1 MKTENTVWHEK
12 NISKH
17 QRSALKKQKPC
28 LLWYTGL
35 SGSGKSTLLNLIAG
49 FIEPQSGK
57 IIYNDSNL
65 NDLEPSQRDLS
76 ILFQNFNNFDHLSIF
91 ENIILGIDPQ
101 MRKTTDNLRIVRD
114 ILKKLSINLDLETKL
129 NLLSG
134 GEQQRISIA
143 RCLIRNKSLLLL
155 DEPFN
160 SLDPG
165 LRNNLYKDV
174 VSMAKKTPNQLT
186 LISSHLIEELKKIT
200 NSFIFLHKGRIV
212 GNKVLTFEEL
222 SKYKSF
228 KDYLK

>member
-1 MKTENTVWHEK
+1 MLKIDKLTCSFGSFNTNFSFKILNSGIVGVVG
-12 NISKH
+12 
-17 QRSALKKQKPC
+17 R
-28 LLWYTGL
+28 

-101 MRKTTDNLRIVRD
+101 MRKTTDNLRIVKD
-114 ILKKLSINLDLETKL
+114 ILKKLSINLDMETKL

-134 GEQQRISIA
+134 GEQQRVSIA
-143 RCLIRNKSLLLL
+143 RCLIRKKSLLLL

>member
-1 MKTENTVWHEK
+1 MLKIDKLTCSFGSFNTNFNLK
-12 NISKH
+12 ISNSGIVGVVG
-17 QRSALKKQKPC
+17 R
-28 LLWYTGL
+28 

-49 FIEPQSGK
+49 FIDPQSGK

-65 NDLEPSQRDLS
+65 NDLESSQRDLS
-76 ILFQNFNNFDHLSIF
+76 ILFQNFNNFDHLTIF

-101 MRKTTDNLRIVRD
+101 MRKTTNNLRIVRD
-114 ILKKLSINLDLETKL
+114 ILKKLSINLDIETKL

-134 GEQQRISIA
+134 GEQQRVSIA
-143 RCLIRNKSLLLL
+143 RCLIRKKSLLLL

>member
-1 MKTENTVWHEK
+1 MLKIDKLTCSFGSFNTNFSFKILNSGIVGVVG
-12 NISKH
+12 
-17 QRSALKKQKPC
+17 R
-28 LLWYTGL
+28 

-65 NDLEPSQRDLS
+65 NDLEPSRIDLS

-114 ILKKLSINLDLETKL
+114 ILKKLSINLDIETKL

-134 GEQQRISIA
+134 GEQQRVSIA
-143 RCLIRNKSLLLL
+143 RCLIRKKSLLLL

-186 LISSHLIEELKKIT
+186 FISSHLIEELKKIT

>member
-1 MKTENTVWHEK
+1 MLILDKLTCSFGSFDTNFNLEICKTGIVGVVG
-12 NISKH
+12 
-17 QRSALKKQKPC
+17 R
-28 LLWYTGL
+28 

-57 IIYNDSNL
+57 IIYKNSIL
-65 NDLEPSQRDLS
+65 NGLDPSQRDLS

-91 ENIILGIDPQ
+91 QNIILGIDPQ
-101 MRKTTDNLRIVRD
+101 MRKTSHNLKIVKD
-114 ILKKLSINLDLETKL
+114 ILKKLSIKIHMDTQL

-134 GEQQRISIA
+134 GEQQRVSIA
-143 RCLIRNKSLLLL
+143 RCLIRKKSLLLL

-160 SLDPG
+160 SLDPS

-174 VSMAKKTPNQLT
+174 VSMTKKTPNQLT
-186 LISSHLIEELKKIT
+186 LISSHLIEELKKVT
-200 NSFIFLHKGRIV
+200 NSFVFLHKGRIA

-228 KDYLK
+228 RDYLK

>member
-1 MKTENTVWHEK
+1 M
-12 NISKH
+12 
-17 QRSALKKQKPC
+17 LKIDKVSCSFGSFESNFNLEILNP
-28 LLWYTGL
+28 GIVGVVGR

-49 FIEPQSGK
+49 FIEPQFGK
-57 IIYNDSNL
+57 IIFKNLIL

-91 ENIILGIDPQ
+91 ENVILGIDPL
-101 MRKTTDNLRIVRD
+101 MKKSSNNLTIVRN
-114 ILKKLSINLDLETKL
+114 ILKKLSLNLDIDTQLK
-129 NLLSG
+129 LLSG

-143 RCLIRNKSLLLL
+143 RCLIRKKSLLLL

-160 SLDPG
+160 SLDPN

-174 VSMAKKTPNQLT
+174 VSMTKKTPNQLT

-212 GNKVLTFEEL
+212 GNKVLTFEDL
-222 SKYKSF
+222 SKHKSF
-228 KDYLK
+228 REYLK

>member
-1 MKTENTVWHEK
+1 MLKIDKLTCSFGSFNTNFSFKILNSGIVGVVG
-12 NISKH
+12 S
-17 QRSALKKQKPC
+17 
-28 LLWYTGL
+28 

-101 MRKTTDNLRIVRD
+101 MRKTTDNLRIVKD
-114 ILKKLSINLDLETKL
+114 ILKKLSINLDMETKL

-134 GEQQRISIA
+134 GEQQRVSIA
-143 RCLIRNKSLLLL
+143 RCLIRKKSLLLL

>member
-1 MKTENTVWHEK
+1 MLILDKLTCSFGSFDTNFNLEICKTGIVGVVG
-12 NISKH
+12 
-17 QRSALKKQKPC
+17 R
-28 LLWYTGL
+28 

-57 IIYNDSNL
+57 IIYKNSIL
-65 NDLEPSQRDLS
+65 NGLDPSQRDLS

-91 ENIILGIDPQ
+91 QNIILGIDPQ
-101 MRKTTDNLRIVRD
+101 MRKTSHNLKIVKD
-114 ILKKLSINLDLETKL
+114 ILKKLSIKIHMDTQL

-134 GEQQRISIA
+134 GEQQRVSIA
-143 RCLIRNKSLLLL
+143 RCLIRKKSLLLL

-160 SLDPG
+160 SLDPS

-174 VSMAKKTPNQLT
+174 VSMTKKTPNQLT
-186 LISSHLIEELKKIT
+186 LISSHLIEELKKVT
-200 NSFIFLHKGRIV
+200 KSFVFLHKGRIA

-228 KDYLK
+228 RDYLK

>member
-1 MKTENTVWHEK
+1 MLILDKLTCSFGSFDTNFNLEICKTGIVGVVG
-12 NISKH
+12 
-17 QRSALKKQKPC
+17 R
-28 LLWYTGL
+28 

-57 IIYNDSNL
+57 IIYKNSKL
-65 NDLEPSQRDLS
+65 NGLDPSQRDLS

-91 ENIILGIDPQ
+91 QNIILGIDPQ
-101 MRKTTDNLRIVRD
+101 MRKTSHNLKIVKD
-114 ILKKLSINLDLETKL
+114 ILKKLSIKIDMDTQL

-134 GEQQRISIA
+134 GEQQRVSIA
-143 RCLIRNKSLLLL
+143 RCLIRKKSLLLL

-160 SLDPG
+160 SLDPS

-174 VSMAKKTPNQLT
+174 VSMTKKTPNQLT
-186 LISSHLIEELKKIT
+186 LISSHLIEELKKVT
-200 NSFIFLHKGRIV
+200 NSFVFLHKGRIA

-228 KDYLK
+228 RDYLK

>member
-1 MKTENTVWHEK
+1 MLKIDKLTCSFGSFNTNFSFKILNSGIVGVVG
-12 NISKH
+12 
-17 QRSALKKQKPC
+17 R
-28 LLWYTGL
+28 

-57 IIYNDSNL
+57 IIYNDTNL

-101 MRKTTDNLRIVRD
+101 MRRTTDNLRIVRD
-114 ILKKLSINLDLETKL
+114 ILKKLSINLDMETKL

-134 GEQQRISIA
+134 GEQQRVSIA
-143 RCLIRNKSLLLL
+143 RCLIRKKSLLLL

>member
-1 MKTENTVWHEK
+1 MLKIDKLTCSFGSFNTNFNLK
-12 NISKH
+12 ISNSGIVGVVG
-17 QRSALKKQKPC
+17 R
-28 LLWYTGL
+28 

-49 FIEPQSGK
+49 FIDPQSGK

-91 ENIILGIDPQ
+91 QNIILGIDPQ
-101 MRKTTDNLRIVRD
+101 MRKTSDNLRIVRD
-114 ILKKLSINLDLETKL
+114 ILKKLSINLDIETKL

-134 GEQQRISIA
+134 GEQQRVSIA
-143 RCLIRNKSLLLL
+143 RCLIRKKSLLLL

-174 VSMAKKTPNQLT
+174 LSMSKKTPNQLT
-186 LISSHLIEELKKIT
+186 LISSHLIEELKKVT
-200 NSFIFLHKGRIV
+200 NSFVFLHKGRIV

-228 KDYLK
+228 RDYLK

>member
-1 MKTENTVWHEK
+1 MLKIDKLTCSFGSFNTNFSFKILNSGIVGVVG
-12 NISKH
+12 
-17 QRSALKKQKPC
+17 R
-28 LLWYTGL
+28 

-65 NDLEPSQRDLS
+65 NDLDPSQRDLS

-91 ENIILGIDPQ
+91 ENIILGVDPQ
-101 MRKTTDNLRIVRD
+101 MRRTTDNLRIVRD
-114 ILKKLSINLDLETKL
+114 ILKKLSINLDMETKL

-134 GEQQRISIA
+134 GEQQRVSIA
-143 RCLIRNKSLLLL
+143 RCLIRKKSLLLF

>member
-1 MKTENTVWHEK
+1 M
-12 NISKH
+12 
-17 QRSALKKQKPC
+17 LKIDKLTCSFGSFDTNFNLKI
-28 LLWYTGL
+28 LTSGIVGVVGR

-101 MRKTTDNLRIVRD
+101 MKKTTDNFRIVRD
-114 ILKKLSINLDLETKL
+114 ILKKLSINLDMETKL

-134 GEQQRISIA
+134 GEQQRVSIA
-143 RCLIRNKSLLLL
+143 RCLIRKKSLLLL

>member
-1 MKTENTVWHEK
+1 MLKIDKLTCSFGSFNTNFNLK
-12 NISKH
+12 ISNSGIVGVVG
-17 QRSALKKQKPC
+17 R
-28 LLWYTGL
+28 

-49 FIEPQSGK
+49 FIDPQSGK

-101 MRKTTDNLRIVRD
+101 MRKTTDNLKIVRD
-114 ILKKLSINLDLETKL
+114 ILKKLSINLDIETRL

-134 GEQQRISIA
+134 GEQQRVSIA
-143 RCLIRNKSLLLL
+143 RCLIRKKSLLLL

-200 NSFIFLHKGRIV
+200 NSFIFLHEGRIV

>member
-1 MKTENTVWHEK
+1 MLKIDKLTCSFGSFNTNFSFKILNSGIVGVVG
-12 NISKH
+12 
-17 QRSALKKQKPC
+17 R
-28 LLWYTGL
+28 

-101 MRKTTDNLRIVRD
+101 MKKTTDNFRIVRD
-114 ILKKLSINLDLETKL
+114 ILKKLSINLDMETKL

-143 RCLIRNKSLLLL
+143 RCLIRKKSLLLL

>member
-1 MKTENTVWHEK
+1 MLKIDKLTCSFGSFNTNFNLK
-12 NISKH
+12 ISNSGIVGVVG
-17 QRSALKKQKPC
+17 R
-28 LLWYTGL
+28 

-101 MRKTTDNLRIVRD
+101 MKKTTDNFRIVRD
-114 ILKKLSINLDLETKL
+114 ILKKLSINLDMETKL

-134 GEQQRISIA
+134 GEQQRVSIA
-143 RCLIRNKSLLLL
+143 RCLIRKKSLLLL

>member
-1 MKTENTVWHEK
+1 MK
-12 NISKH
+12 
-17 QRSALKKQKPC
+17 
-28 LLWYTGL
+28 
-35 SGSGKSTLLNLIAG
+35 
-49 FIEPQSGK
+49 
-57 IIYNDSNL
+57 
-65 NDLEPSQRDLS
+65 
-76 ILFQNFNNFDHLSIF
+76 
-91 ENIILGIDPQ
+91 
-101 MRKTTDNLRIVRD
+101 KTTDNFRIVRD
-114 ILKKLSINLDLETKL
+114 ILKKLSINLDMETKL

-134 GEQQRISIA
+134 GEQQRVSIA
-143 RCLIRNKSLLLL
+143 RCLIRKKSLLLL

-174 VSMAKKTPNQLT
+174 VSMTKKTPNQLT

>member
-1 MKTENTVWHEK
+1 MLKIDKLTCSFGSFNTNFSFKILNSGIVGVVG
-12 NISKH
+12 
-17 QRSALKKQKPC
+17 R
-28 LLWYTGL
+28 

-49 FIEPQSGK
+49 FIDPQSGK

-76 ILFQNFNNFDHLSIF
+76 ILFQNFNNFDHLTIF

-114 ILKKLSINLDLETKL
+114 ILKKLSINLDIETKL

-134 GEQQRISIA
+134 GEQQRVSIA
-143 RCLIRNKSLLLL
+143 RCLIRKKSLLLL

>member
-1 MKTENTVWHEK
+1 MLKIDKLTCSFGSFNTNFNLK
-12 NISKH
+12 ISNSGIVGVVG
-17 QRSALKKQKPC
+17 R
-28 LLWYTGL
+28 

-49 FIEPQSGK
+49 FIDPQSGK

-101 MRKTTDNLRIVRD
+101 MRKTTDNLSIVRD
-114 ILKKLSINLDLETKL
+114 ILKKLSIDLDIETKL

-134 GEQQRISIA
+134 GEQQRVSIA
-143 RCLIRNKSLLLL
+143 RCLIRKKSLLLL

-186 LISSHLIEELKKIT
+186 LISSHLLEELKKIT
-200 NSFIFLHKGRIV
+200 NSFIFLHEGRIV

>member
-1 MKTENTVWHEK
+1 M
-12 NISKH
+12 
-17 QRSALKKQKPC
+17 LKIDKLTCSFGSFNANFNLKI
-28 LLWYTGL
+28 LNSGIVGVVGR

-65 NDLEPSQRDLS
+65 NDLEPSRRDLS

-101 MRKTTDNLRIVRD
+101 MKKTTDNFRIVRD
-114 ILKKLSINLDLETKL
+114 ILKKLSINLDMETKL

-134 GEQQRISIA
+134 GEQQRVSIA
-143 RCLIRNKSLLLL
+143 RCLIRKKSLLLL

>member
-1 MKTENTVWHEK
+1 M
-12 NISKH
+12 
-17 QRSALKKQKPC
+17 LKIDKLTCSFGSFDTNFNLKI
-28 LLWYTGL
+28 LTSGIVGVVGR

-57 IIYNDSNL
+57 IIYNASNL

-101 MRKTTDNLRIVRD
+101 MRKTNDNLRIVRD
-114 ILKKLSINLDLETKL
+114 ILKKLSINLDMETKL

-134 GEQQRISIA
+134 GEQQRVSIA
-143 RCLIRNKSLLLL
+143 RCLIRKKSLLLL

>member
-1 MKTENTVWHEK
+1 MLILDKLTCSFGSFDMNFNLE
-12 NISKH
+12 ISK
-17 QRSALKKQKPC
+17 
-28 LLWYTGL
+28 TGIVGVVGR

-57 IIYNDSNL
+57 IIYNNSKL
-65 NDLEPSQRDLS
+65 NRLDPSQRDLS

-91 ENIILGIDPQ
+91 QNIILGIDPQ
-101 MRKTTDNLRIVRD
+101 MRKSSHNLKIVKD
-114 ILKKLSINLDLETKL
+114 ILKKLSVKLDMDTQL

-134 GEQQRISIA
+134 GEQQRVSIA
-143 RCLIRNKSLLLL
+143 RCLIRKKSLLLL

-160 SLDPG
+160 SLDPS

-174 VSMAKKTPNQLT
+174 VSMTKKTPNQLT
-186 LISSHLIEELKKIT
+186 LISSHLIEELKKVT
-200 NSFIFLHKGRIV
+200 NSFVFLHKGRIA

-228 KDYLK
+228 RDYLK

>member
-1 MKTENTVWHEK
+1 MLKIDKLTCSFGSFNT
-12 NISKH
+12 NFN
-17 QRSALKKQKPC
+17 LKI
-28 LLWYTGL
+28 LNSGIVGVVGR

-57 IIYNDSNL
+57 IIYKNSKL
-65 NDLEPSQRDLS
+65 NELDPSQRDLS

-91 ENIILGIDPQ
+91 QNIILGIDPQ
-101 MRKTTDNLRIVRD
+101 MKKTSHNLKIVKD
-114 ILKKLSINLDLETKL
+114 ILKKLSINLDIDTQL

-134 GEQQRISIA
+134 GEQQRVSIA
-143 RCLIRNKSLLLL
+143 RCLIRKKSLLLL

-160 SLDPG
+160 SLDPS

-174 VSMAKKTPNQLT
+174 LSMTKKTPNQLT

-200 NSFIFLHKGRIV
+200 NSFVFLHKGRIV
-212 GNKVLTFEEL
+212 GNKVLTFNEL

-228 KDYLK
+228 RDYLK

>member
-1 MKTENTVWHEK
+1 MLKIDKLTCSFGSFNTNFSFKILNSGIVGVVG
-12 NISKH
+12 
-17 QRSALKKQKPC
+17 R
-28 LLWYTGL
+28 

-114 ILKKLSINLDLETKL
+114 ILKKLSINLDIETKL

-134 GEQQRISIA
+134 GEQQRVSIA
-143 RCLIRNKSLLLL
+143 RCLIRKKSLLLL

>member
-1 MKTENTVWHEK
+1 MLKIDKLTCSFGSFNMNFNLK
-12 NISKH
+12 ISNSGIVGVVG
-17 QRSALKKQKPC
+17 R
-28 LLWYTGL
+28 

-49 FIEPQSGK
+49 FIDPQSGK

-114 ILKKLSINLDLETKL
+114 ILKKLSINLDIETKL

-134 GEQQRISIA
+134 GEQQRVSIA
-143 RCLIRNKSLLLL
+143 RCLIRKKSLLLL

-186 LISSHLIEELKKIT
+186 LISSHLLEELKKIT
-200 NSFIFLHKGRIV
+200 NSFIFLHEGRIV

>member
-1 MKTENTVWHEK
+1 MLKIDKLTFSFGSFNTNFSFKILNSGIVGVVG
-12 NISKH
+12 
-17 QRSALKKQKPC
+17 R
-28 LLWYTGL
+28 

-49 FIEPQSGK
+49 FIDPQSGK

-101 MRKTTDNLRIVRD
+101 MKKTTDNLRIVRD
-114 ILKKLSINLDLETKL
+114 ILKKLSINLDIETKL

-134 GEQQRISIA
+134 GEQQRVSIA
-143 RCLIRNKSLLLL
+143 RCLIRKKSLLLL

>member
-1 MKTENTVWHEK
+1 MLKIDKLTCSFGAFNTNFNFKILNSGIVGVVG
-12 NISKH
+12 
-17 QRSALKKQKPC
+17 R
-28 LLWYTGL
+28 

-101 MRKTTDNLRIVRD
+101 MKKTTDNFRIVRD
-114 ILKKLSINLDLETKL
+114 ILKKLSINLDMETKL

-134 GEQQRISIA
+134 GEQQRVSIA
-143 RCLIRNKSLLLL
+143 RCLIRKKSLLLL

>member
-1 MKTENTVWHEK
+1 MLKIDKLTCSFGSFNTNFSFKILNSGIVGVVG
-12 NISKH
+12 
-17 QRSALKKQKPC
+17 R
-28 LLWYTGL
+28 

-101 MRKTTDNLRIVRD
+101 MKKTTDNFRIVRD
-114 ILKKLSINLDLETKL
+114 ILKKLSINLDMETKL

-134 GEQQRISIA
+134 GEQQRVSIA
-143 RCLIRNKSLLLL
+143 RCLIRKKSLLLL

-174 VSMAKKTPNQLT
+174 VSMTKKTPNQLT
-186 LISSHLIEELKKIT
+186 LISSHLIEELKKVT

-228 KDYLK
+228 RDYLK

>member
-1 MKTENTVWHEK
+1 MLKIDKLTCTFGFFNTNFSFKILNSGIVGVVG
-12 NISKH
+12 
-17 QRSALKKQKPC
+17 R
-28 LLWYTGL
+28 

-101 MRKTTDNLRIVRD
+101 MKKTTDNFRIVRD
-114 ILKKLSINLDLETKL
+114 ILKKLSINLDMETKL

-143 RCLIRNKSLLLL
+143 RCLIRKKSLLLL

>member
-1 MKTENTVWHEK
+1 MLKIDKLTCSFGSFNTNFSFKILNSGIVGVVG
-12 NISKH
+12 
-17 QRSALKKQKPC
+17 R
-28 LLWYTGL
+28 

-49 FIEPQSGK
+49 FIDPQSGK

-65 NDLEPSQRDLS
+65 NDLESSQRDLS
-76 ILFQNFNNFDHLSIF
+76 ILFQNFNNFDHLTIF

-101 MRKTTDNLRIVRD
+101 MRKTTNNLRIVRD
-114 ILKKLSINLDLETKL
+114 ILKKLSINLDIETKL

-134 GEQQRISIA
+134 GEQQRVSIA
-143 RCLIRNKSLLLL
+143 RCLIRKKSLLLL

>member
-1 MKTENTVWHEK
+1 M
-12 NISKH
+12 
-17 QRSALKKQKPC
+17 LKIDKLTCSFGSFDTNFNLKI
-28 LLWYTGL
+28 LTTGIVGVVGR

-101 MRKTTDNLRIVRD
+101 MKKTTDNFRIVRD
-114 ILKKLSINLDLETKL
+114 ILKKLSINLDMETKL

-134 GEQQRISIA
+134 GEQQRVSIA
-143 RCLIRNKSLLLL
+143 RCLIRKKSLLLL

>member
-1 MKTENTVWHEK
+1 M
-12 NISKH
+12 
-17 QRSALKKQKPC
+17 LKIDKLTCSFGSFDTNFNLKI
-28 LLWYTGL
+28 LTTGIVGVVGR

-57 IIYNDSNL
+57 IIYKDSNL
-65 NDLEPSQRDLS
+65 NELEPSQRDLS

-101 MRKTTDNLRIVRD
+101 MRKTSDNLRIVRD
-114 ILKKLSINLDLETKL
+114 ILKKLSINLDIETKL

-134 GEQQRISIA
+134 GEQQRVSIA
-143 RCLIRNKSLLLL
+143 RCLIRKKSLLLL

-174 VSMAKKTPNQLT
+174 LSMSKKTPNQLT
-186 LISSHLIEELKKIT
+186 LISSHLIEELKKVT
-200 NSFIFLHKGRIV
+200 NSFVFLHKGRIA

-228 KDYLK
+228 RDYLK

>member
-1 MKTENTVWHEK
+1 MLKIDKLTCSFGSFNTNFSFKILNSGIVGVVG
-12 NISKH
+12 
-17 QRSALKKQKPC
+17 R
-28 LLWYTGL
+28 

-49 FIEPQSGK
+49 FIDPQSGK

-114 ILKKLSINLDLETKL
+114 ILKKLSINLDIETKL

-134 GEQQRISIA
+134 GEQQRVSIA
-143 RCLIRNKSLLLL
+143 RCLIRKKSLLLL

>member
-1 MKTENTVWHEK
+1 MLILDKLTCSFGSFDTNFNLEICKTGIVGVVG
-12 NISKH
+12 
-17 QRSALKKQKPC
+17 R
-28 LLWYTGL
+28 

-57 IIYNDSNL
+57 IIYKNSKL
-65 NDLEPSQRDLS
+65 NGLDPSQRDLS

-91 ENIILGIDPQ
+91 QNIILGIDPQ
-101 MRKTTDNLRIVRD
+101 MRKSSHNLKIVKD
-114 ILKKLSINLDLETKL
+114 ILKKLSIKLDMDTQL

-134 GEQQRISIA
+134 GEQQRVSIA
-143 RCLIRNKSLLLL
+143 RCLIRKKSLLLL

-174 VSMAKKTPNQLT
+174 VSMTKKTPNQLT
-186 LISSHLIEELKKIT
+186 LISSHLIEELKKVT
-200 NSFIFLHKGRIV
+200 NSFVFLHKGRIA

-228 KDYLK
+228 RDYLK

>member
-1 MKTENTVWHEK
+1 MLKIDKLTCSFGSFNTNF
-12 NISKH
+12 NIKILNSGIVGVLG
-17 QRSALKKQKPC
+17 R
-28 LLWYTGL
+28 

-49 FIEPQSGK
+49 FIKPQSGK
-57 IIYNDSNL
+57 IIYNESNL

-91 ENIILGIDPQ
+91 QNIILGIDPQ

-114 ILKKLSINLDLETKL
+114 ILKKLSINLDMETKL
-129 NLLSG
+129 DLLSG
-134 GEQQRISIA
+134 GEQQRVSIA
-143 RCLIRNKSLLLL
+143 RCLIRKKSLLLL

>member
-1 MKTENTVWHEK
+1 MLKIDKLTCSFGSFNTNFSFKILNSGIVGVVG
-12 NISKH
+12 
-17 QRSALKKQKPC
+17 R
-28 LLWYTGL
+28 

-49 FIEPQSGK
+49 FIEPLSGK

-65 NDLEPSQRDLS
+65 NEFEPSQRDLS

-101 MRKTTDNLRIVRD
+101 MRKTTENLRIVRD
-114 ILKKLSINLDLETKL
+114 ILKKLSINLDMETKL

-134 GEQQRISIA
+134 GEQQRVSIA
-143 RCLIRNKSLLLL
+143 RCLIRKKSLLLL